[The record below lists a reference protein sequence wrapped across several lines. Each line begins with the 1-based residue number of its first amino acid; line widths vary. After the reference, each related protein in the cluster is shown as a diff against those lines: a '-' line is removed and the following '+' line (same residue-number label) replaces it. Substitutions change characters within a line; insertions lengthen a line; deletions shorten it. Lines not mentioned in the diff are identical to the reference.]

1 MALLQRTRILP
12 NERLDLPDYNRIEDF
27 VCADFKAIHKKVLAN
42 ENFVLQG
49 FVATGVGTN
58 TLSIVLA
65 DSAAIFGGDDGSI
78 FIGAPSLAALA
89 TTSLSPGTTNYVE
102 ILVDQDTGGADSRAF
117 WDPTAAGGA
126 GAEFSQIVDTFT
138 FLEANLSISTSNFSG
153 DPDKAKICEVDTNG
167 SGVITEIRDRR
178 DMYYRLGR
186 GTDVNHVFPWASR
199 TEPVDTQFTGADKDI
214 NTQKQLNDALMD
226 SIREIKG
233 VNYWFEQAPITLGG
247 SFQNTGLS
255 ILTAGTTSARF
266 AWSGTQLSITDDNG
280 TPLDGDVLAYI
291 RLFNSASVIGLS
303 RQDLANAISIA
314 NDEVLWVELPDPL
327 ANVTYD
333 TVGVTSLN
341 YRVTARGSVPLD
353 DDTYWLAYRD
363 GNRLYV
369 RGLGQLEAGEAHQ
382 ITDET
387 TVALATFLGF
397 DPETATSVPYTAVPG
412 GSLPATFNTSD
423 SLVTA
428 ISALAEDVN
437 FLEAFLNNNA
447 YDEPLVVVSG
457 APADTNEVTGPIV
470 ASTVLSLPLDS
481 RDGSSSEVYIVGQG
495 FLEVMLNGVDLI
507 EGIDWEEVGTIGNP
521 SSTFRILIDL
531 EVDDQLH
538 LRIDTAGGIVST
550 GGGSSTLQDAY
561 NLGSIITTSIG
572 VPFTV
577 GGSASK
583 VAQFNGDI
591 GVTGVI
597 DPKGITFTREAT
609 NPILDLDDPNV
620 DGIWFDTSGEM
631 HVYQEGVGDTNVTQ
645 VLAAAGAIAN
655 TATGIQV
662 QVDNTTIEINTNA
675 LRVKANS
682 IGPSH
687 LTTAVADQSTITG
700 GNGSALAVA
709 NAPLVSRVMVA
720 GEAFAADVS
729 FLVRMALTGE
739 TAGRVYKADKD
750 ASASNKYMAIGI
762 AKSVAGVSAGGNIQ
776 VTMLGEHDLGAND
789 SAFASGDVG
798 KELFVGTAGA
808 IILGAALADTANE
821 AAFCAGVVQ
830 TTTKIWVDFKQLR
843 GIA

>member
-58 TLSIVLA
+58 TLSIALA
-65 DSAAIFGGDDGSI
+65 DSAAIFGGDDGSL

-117 WDPTAAGGA
+117 WDPTAAGGS

-138 FLEANLSISTSNFSG
+138 FLKANLSVSTSNFSG
-153 DPDKAKICEVDTNG
+153 DPDKVKICEVDTNG

-178 DMYYRLGR
+178 DLFYRLGR
-186 GTDVNHVFPWASR
+186 GTDVNHTFPWSSR
-199 TEPVDTQFTGADKDI
+199 TEPVETQFTGADKDI
-214 NTQKQLNDALMD
+214 KSQKQLNDALMD

-255 ILTAGTTSARF
+255 ILTAATPSARF
-266 AWSGTQLSITDDNG
+266 AWSGSQLSITDDNG
-280 TPLDGDVLAYI
+280 SPSDSDVLAYV
-291 RLFNSASVIGLS
+291 RLFNSSSVISLT

-314 NDEVLWVELPDPL
+314 NDQVLWVELPDPL
-327 ANVTYD
+327 TNVSYD
-333 TVGVTSLN
+333 AVGVTSLN
-341 YRVTARGSVPLD
+341 YRITARGSVPLD

-363 GNRLYV
+363 GSRLYV
-369 RGLGQLEAGEAHQ
+369 RGLGQLEAGEEHQ

-387 TVALATFLGF
+387 TIALATFLGF
-397 DPETATSVPYTAVPG
+397 DPETATSVPYTTTPG
-412 GSLPATFNTSD
+412 GSLPATFTTAD

-447 YDEPLVVVSG
+447 YDEVLAVVSG
-457 APADTNEVTGPIV
+457 APADDNEITGPV
-470 ASTVLSLPLDS
+470 PANTVISLPLDS
-481 RDGSSSEVYIVGQG
+481 RDGNSSEIYIVGQG
-495 FLEVMLNGVDLI
+495 FLELMLNGVDLI
-507 EGIDWEEVGTIGNP
+507 EGIDWEEVGTAGNP

-531 EVDDQLH
+531 DVDDQLH

-550 GGGSSTLQDAY
+550 GGGSGTLQDAY
-561 NLGSIITTSIG
+561 NLGSIINTSVG

-577 GGSASK
+577 GGAASK

-597 DPKGITFTREAT
+597 DPQGITFTREGS
-609 NPILDLDDPNV
+609 DPLAASGQ
-620 DGIWFDTSGEM
+620 DGIWFDTSGNM
-631 HVYQEGVGDTNVTQ
+631 MLRKEGQGSTNVTQ
-645 VLAAAGAIAN
+645 VLESAAAPVSNTDTIENHSGSTLPKFTPVGLDTNGYADVIDVAVEDSAFSAFAVLSEDIADAAAGSYISNGRLADI
-655 TATGIQV
+655 TGFNLRDVLYVAKDGSLTNLKPSVGVGGFLDGDYIIRVGVVKRNVDVPSQMDLIVNV
-662 QVDNTTIEINTNA
+662 QV
-675 LRVKANS
+675 
-682 IGPSH
+682 
-687 LTTAVADQSTITG
+687 
-700 GNGSALAVA
+700 
-709 NAPLVSRVMVA
+709 
-720 GEAFAADVS
+720 
-729 FLVRMALTGE
+729 
-739 TAGRVYKADKD
+739 
-750 ASASNKYMAIGI
+750 
-762 AKSVAGVSAGGNIQ
+762 
-776 VTMLGEHDLGAND
+776 
-789 SAFASGDVG
+789 VG
-798 KELFVGTAGA
+798 
-808 IILGAALADTANE
+808 
-821 AAFCAGVVQ
+821 
-830 TTTKIWVDFKQLR
+830 QL
-843 GIA
+843 